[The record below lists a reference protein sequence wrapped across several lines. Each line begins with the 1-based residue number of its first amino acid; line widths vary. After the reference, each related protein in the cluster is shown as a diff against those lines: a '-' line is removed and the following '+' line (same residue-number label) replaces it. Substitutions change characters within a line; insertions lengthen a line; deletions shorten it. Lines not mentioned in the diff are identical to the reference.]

1 MSNINIR
8 VREVN
13 SEVLVFIDRNMPDE
27 LSALRE
33 AAKIL
38 AREVLYRESH
48 PDNGVRRKSNG
59 NLLP

>member
-1 MSNINIR
+1 MNNVAIS
-8 VREVN
+8 VREAR

-48 PDNGVRRKSNG
+48 PNNSFSR
-59 NLLP
+59 

>member
-1 MSNINIR
+1 MSNVNVR

-38 AREVLYRESH
+38 QREVLYRES
-48 PDNGVRRKSNG
+48 NSNNSIRR
-59 NLLP
+59 